1 MGEVDDII
9 RKKDDELKYFKL
21 ELINRENSYNKIFK
35 NNVLVGN
42 INPMDYKTSFKPNGA
57 PNSKDASKPMPKPNG
72 NLITKNITN
81 MSNSRVK

>member
-1 MGEVDDII
+1 
-9 RKKDDELKYFKL
+9 
-21 ELINRENSYNKIFK
+21 
-35 NNVLVGN
+35 VGN